1 MNYIAPIIRHKIA
14 VPVGLIANPEMA
26 LLGGL
31 ERPLNQTRVMAANI
45 QSSFSRPADLDAFL
59 RGHFKA
65 C

>member
-1 MNYIAPIIRHKIA
+1 MNHIAATFSNKIA
-14 VPVGLIANPEMA
+14 LPAGLAANPEMA

-31 ERPLNQTRVMAANI
+31 VPPLNQTRVMAANI